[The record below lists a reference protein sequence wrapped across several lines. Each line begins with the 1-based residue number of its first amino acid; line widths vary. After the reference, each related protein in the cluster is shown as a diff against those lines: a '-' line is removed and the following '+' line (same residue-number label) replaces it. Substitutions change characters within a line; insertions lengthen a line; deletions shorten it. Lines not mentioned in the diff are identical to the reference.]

1 MQEKALLSGFE
12 LLQTILCCPHS
23 RSALSLVTAQE
34 LLSRLPEE
42 ERTRV
47 PKDITGAFVSESS
60 QIAYPIVGRIACFL
74 EQNSLRLA
82 TNPSLERD
90 GRDAENLSI
99 QQSVKRWYDEF
110 GWLCNKSGL
119 YNDTT
124 LFSQA
129 SDTAYGIYE
138 LASHVSLLDRLS
150 GGDFLLDAASGP
162 IAHAEYLAYSW
173 PYKHRVCVDLSLV
186 ALREAEAKLQGKGF
200 CCMADISRLP
210 FQDGVF
216 DGIISGY
223 TIQHIGE
230 AQQSV
235 AVAELYRVL
244 KPGSHLCIIT
254 DTGLQPSGTHRA
266 LMLVL
271 RIIRKVR
278 HLLSIGRSRGNR
290 EQNEQRPII
299 KPPHPLYFH
308 ARNLAWWRYQAHHL
322 TNAYSLE
329 GLRIFTKDEFEFLFE
344 HSIRAAKIIRA
355 LEALFPKVAAKMCS
369 ILLVDV
375 FKPRP

>member
-1 MQEKALLSGFE
+1 LQEKALLSGFE

-60 QIAYPIVGRIACFL
+60 QIAYPIIGRIACFL

-82 TNPSLERD
+82 TNPSLECDR
-90 GRDAENLSI
+90 RDADNLSI
-99 QQSVKRWYDEF
+99 QQSVKQWYNEF
-110 GWLCNKSGL
+110 GWLRNETGL

-124 LFSQA
+124 LFSQG
-129 SDTAYGIYE
+129 SVKTAHGIYE

-186 ALREAEAKLQGKGF
+186 ALHEAEAKLQGKGF
-200 CCMADISRLP
+200 CCMADICRLP

-216 DGIISGY
+216 DGIVSGY
-223 TIQHIGE
+223 TIQHIDEG
-230 AQQSV
+230 QQSK
-235 AVAELYRVL
+235 AVGELYRVL

-254 DTGLQPSGTHRA
+254 DLQPSGIHRSLILA
-266 LMLVL
+266 L
-271 RIIRKVR
+271 RIIMK
-278 HLLSIGRSRGNR
+278 IRSGVNR
-290 EQNEQRPII
+290 EQNEPRSIL
-299 KPPHPLYFH
+299 KPPHSLYFH
-308 ARNLAWWRYQAHHL
+308 DRNLAWWRYQAYHL
-322 TNAYSLE
+322 TNSYSLE
-329 GLRIFTKDEFEFLFE
+329 GLRIFTKSEFESFFE
-344 HSIRAAKIIRA
+344 HSKRAAKIVRA
-355 LEALFPKVAAKMCS
+355 LEALFPKIAAKMCS
-369 ILLVDV
+369 YLLVDV

>member
-1 MQEKALLSGFE
+1 MRETALLSGFE
-12 LLQTILCCPHS
+12 VLQTILCCPHS

-34 LLSRLPEE
+34 LLSRLPEK

-47 PKDITGAFVSESS
+47 SKDITGAFVSESS

-82 TNPSLERD
+82 TNPPLECD
-90 GRDAENLSI
+90 GRDADLSI
-99 QQSVKRWYDEF
+99 QQGVKRWYDEF
-110 GWLCNKSGL
+110 GWLRNETGL

-124 LFSQA
+124 LFSQG
-129 SDTAYGIYE
+129 SVKTAHGIYE

-173 PYKHRVCVDLSLV
+173 PYKHCVCVDLSLV

-200 CCMADISRLP
+200 CCMADICRLP

-223 TIQHIGE
+223 TIQHISE
-230 AQQSV
+230 AQQSE

-244 KPGSHLCIIT
+244 KPASHLCII
-254 DTGLQPSGTHRA
+254 TGLQPSGTHRA
-266 LMLVL
+266 LMLAL

-278 HLLSIGRSRGNR
+278 HLLSIGRSRVNR
-290 EQNEQRPII
+290 EKNEQRLIS
-299 KPPHPLYFH
+299 KPPHPLYYH

-322 TNAYSLE
+322 TNSYSLE
-329 GLRIFTKDEFEFLFE
+329 GFRIFTKSEFESFFE
-344 HSIRAAKIIRA
+344 HSIRAAKIARA
-355 LEALFPKVAAKMCS
+355 LEALFPKIAAKMCS
-369 ILLVDV
+369 YLLVDV

>member
-82 TNPSLERD
+82 TNPSLKCDR
-90 GRDAENLSI
+90 RDADNLSI
-99 QQSVKRWYDEF
+99 QQSVKQWYDEF
-110 GWLCNKSGL
+110 GWLCNETGL

-124 LFSQA
+124 LFSQG
-129 SDTAYGIYE
+129 SVKTAHGIYE

-162 IAHAEYLAYSW
+162 IVHAEYLAYSW
-173 PYKHRVCVDLSLV
+173 PYEHRVCVDLSLV

-200 CCMADISRLP
+200 CCMADICRLP

-216 DGIISGY
+216 DGVISGY
-223 TIQHIGE
+223 TIQHIDE
-230 AQQSV
+230 TQQSK

-244 KPGSHLCIIT
+244 KPGTHLCIIT
-254 DTGLQPSGTHRA
+254 DLQPSGIHRSLILA
-266 LMLVL
+266 L

-278 HLLSIGRSRGNR
+278 DLLSIGRSGVNR
-290 EQNEQRPII
+290 EQNEPRPIL
-299 KPPHPLYFH
+299 KPPHSLYFH
-308 ARNLAWWRYQAHHL
+308 ARNLAWWRYQVHHL
-322 TNAYSLE
+322 TNSYSLE
-329 GLRIFTKDEFEFLFE
+329 GLRIFTKSEFESFFE
-344 HSIRAAKIIRA
+344 HSIRAAKIVRA
-355 LEALFPKVAAKMCS
+355 LEALFPKVAAKTCS
-369 ILLVDV
+369 YLLVDV

>member
-1 MQEKALLSGFE
+1 
-12 LLQTILCCPHS
+12 
-23 RSALSLVTAQE
+23 LSLITAQE
-34 LLSRLPEE
+34 LLSRLPGE

-47 PKDITGAFVSESS
+47 PEDMTGAFVSESS

-82 TNPSLERD
+82 TNPSLECD

-110 GWLCNKSGL
+110 GWLCNESGL

-129 SDTAYGIYE
+129 SDTACGIYE
-138 LASHVSLLDRLS
+138 LASHISLLDRLS

-162 IAHAEYLAYSW
+162 IANAEYLAYSW
-173 PYKHRVCVDLSLV
+173 PYKHRVCVDLSSV
-186 ALREAEAKLQGKGF
+186 ALREAQAKLQGKGF

-223 TIQHIGE
+223 TIQHIDE
-230 AQQSV
+230 AQQSE

-254 DTGLQPSGTHRA
+254 TLQASCTHRA

-271 RIIRKVR
+271 RVIRKVR
-278 HLLSIGRSRGNR
+278 HLLSIGRSRVNR
-290 EQNEQRPII
+290 KQNEQRPIL
-299 KPPHPLYFH
+299 KPPHLLYTRT
-308 ARNLAWWRYQAHHL
+308 RNLAWWRYQARHL
-322 TNAYSLE
+322 TNSYS
-329 GLRIFTKDEFEFLFE
+329 FEDSGFLQKTNSSCFLNTRFVRRK
-344 HSIRAAKIIRA
+344 SYVRWR
-355 LEALFPKVAAKMCS
+355 LYFPKLQRRCALLCLWMLSNRGSSCLTRGASCGGKTVQP
-369 ILLVDV
+369 ILA
-375 FKPRP
+375 

>member
-1 MQEKALLSGFE
+1 MRETALLSGFE

-47 PKDITGAFVSESS
+47 PEDMTGAFVSESS

-82 TNPSLERD
+82 TNPSLECD

-99 QQSVKRWYDEF
+99 QESVKRWYDEF

-150 GGDFLLDAASGP
+150 GRNFLLDAASGP

-186 ALREAEAKLQGKGF
+186 ALLEAEAKLQGKGF

-230 AQQSV
+230 AQQSE

-254 DTGLQPSGTHRA
+254 GLEPSGVHRA

-278 HLLSIGRSRGNR
+278 HLLSIGRSRVNR
-290 EQNEQRPII
+290 EQNEQRPIL
-299 KPPHPLYFH
+299 KPPHPLYTH
-308 ARNLAWWRYQAHHL
+308 GRNLAWWRYQAHHL
-322 TNAYSLE
+322 TNFYSLE
-329 GLRIFTKDEFEFLFE
+329 GLRIFTKGEFEFLFE
-344 HSIRAAKIIRA
+344 HSTRAAKIVRA